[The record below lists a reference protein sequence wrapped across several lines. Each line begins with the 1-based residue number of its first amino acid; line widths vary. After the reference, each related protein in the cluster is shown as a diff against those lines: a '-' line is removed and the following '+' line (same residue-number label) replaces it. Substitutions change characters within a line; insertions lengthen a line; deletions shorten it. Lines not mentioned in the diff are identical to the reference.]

1 MSPPATVAPS
11 KSNVLGGP
19 STAAVSNSSDLM
31 MMGFPPLVHSPYP
44 GLCSC
49 HSKLKNMGYVCPRC
63 KSRICDVPTECRV
76 CGLTNV
82 SSPHLAR
89 SYKHLFPVR
98 LASEIREFKLITI
111 RNRLRIMRRSMSED
125 FPSFC
130 KRINLTHPQFRPTD
144 TPSACYA
151 CTFPFKTTHATSV
164 TYQIANELS
173 ATGRYSCKNCSNH
186 FCFECDKLVHEALGF
201 CPGCI

>member
-1 MSPPATVAPS
+1 MAKDDLYLRELLFEYVSPPATVAPS
-11 KSNVLGGP
+11 QSNVLGGP

-89 SYKHLFPVR
+89 SYKHLFPVS
-98 LASEIREFKLITI
+98 L
-111 RNRLRIMRRSMSED
+111 
-125 FPSFC
+125 
-130 KRINLTHPQFRPTD
+130 
-144 TPSACYA
+144 
-151 CTFPFKTTHATSV
+151 PFKFYGDAESDP
-164 TYQIANELS
+164 YFQSQGCEL
-173 ATGRYSCKNCSNH
+173 
-186 FCFECDKLVHEALGF
+186 
-201 CPGCI
+201 